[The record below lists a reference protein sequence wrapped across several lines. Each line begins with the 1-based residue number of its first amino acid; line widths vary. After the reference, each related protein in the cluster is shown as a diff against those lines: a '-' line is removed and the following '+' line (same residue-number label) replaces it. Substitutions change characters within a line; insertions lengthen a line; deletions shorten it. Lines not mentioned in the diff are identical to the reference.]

1 MPQTSAQHEIT
12 DLPIDADAVVA
23 RAASPAAGAISAFHG
38 VVRDNSLGRR
48 VQYLFYEAYPPMA
61 LKEMQRLEDEVRA
74 RWTIERMAITHRIG
88 RVEIGEASV
97 VIAVSSPHRR
107 EAIEACHH
115 AIDRL
120 KQTVPIWKKEFWE
133 GGEIWIENAQGSF
146 ITRAAN

>member
-97 VIAVSSPHRR
+97 VIVVTSPHRKP
-107 EAIEACHH
+107 AFEACRQ

-120 KQTVPIWKKEFWE
+120 KRLVPIWKREYFADGAVWVE
-133 GGEIWIENAQGSF
+133 GETKGGP
-146 ITRAAN
+146 R